1 MYGGR
6 MKVMIKKIRL
16 LLCVIL
22 IVGIASTFVG
32 CNDQGNTTETS
43 WDQSSSEDGSGQTTE
58 PTTSETT
65 TTPTTT
71 ETTEPPMPPIEQLL
85 PADEIVESYFGAL
98 PEPEQYTEMEH
109 NKLRALYMGA
119 AANLDSAIS
128 IAAASEVNAVVIDLK
143 ESDGVKYA
151 SEVPLALDIGVVQ
164 PAYNIQEVIEKLHA
178 ADIKVIGRIVCFK
191 DPQLAEARPDLSI
204 QDKNGNQLLF
214 TLEGGK
220 PFVNPYNQEVWQ
232 YNIDLALEAIS
243 LGVDEIQ
250 FDYVR
255 FPTGGTKSGE
265 TPWFGEEGTVPSKS
279 QAINRYL
286 QTSAI
291 KIQYELGIPLGADV
305 FGITLVSKL
314 DGNNIGQDWATI
326 GLTGIDNLAPMI
338 YPSHYANSSSSH
350 YTGNGKGTNLNG
362 KLFPKPD
369 LEPYEVMYQSL
380 LLGQEATRQEG
391 YAVNRPYLQ
400 AFTARYLPSGYY
412 KEYSSAD
419 IKAQIDAIYDA
430 GYEEWICWNAYAIY
444 PQDAFRPE
452 A

>member
-1 MYGGR
+1 
-6 MKVMIKKIRL
+6 
-16 LLCVIL
+16 VIL
-22 IVGIASTFVG
+22 IVGMASMFVG
-32 CNDQGNTTETS
+32 CNDQGKTTETS
-43 WDQSSSEDGSGQTTE
+43 WGQSSSEDGSGQTTE

-71 ETTEPPMPPIEQLL
+71 ETTEPPMPPVEQLL

-151 SEVPLALDIGVVQ
+151 SEVPLALEIGVVQ

-338 YPSHYANSSSSH
+338 YPSHYANSSSNH

-380 LLGQEATRQEG
+380 LLGQEATRQDM
-391 YAVNRPYLQ
+391 R
-400 AFTARYLPSGYY
+400 
-412 KEYSSAD
+412 
-419 IKAQIDAIYDA
+419 
-430 GYEEWICWNAYAIY
+430 
-444 PQDAFRPE
+444 
-452 A
+452 